1 MKKSSRKINLLNMGL
16 TEKKNM
22 RVNKIKT
29 TNVNILLNRVRLDKK
44 KDFRRNLNFFSILI
58 LSLVVISTYSYII

>member
-1 MKKSSRKINLLNMGL
+1 MKNSSRKINLLNMGL

-29 TNVNILLNRVRLDKK
+29 TNVNILLNRVRQKKK